1 MIKFILKYSSQN
13 LDLFESGESWM
24 VKYKNRKELSV
35 KYFETVY
42 DRLLSNVYNLDILIS
57 NRPILTVLQ
66 VHLPSNQISYKI

>member
-1 MIKFILKYSSQN
+1 
-13 LDLFESGESWM
+13 M

-57 NRPILTVLQ
+57 YRPILTVLQ